1 MTVAAVKYLYKYIY
15 KGHGCADVCIREQW
29 HHDQIDHYLRTRYVS
44 AMEATWNIFAFP
56 VQQMSHSAGR
66 LPVHEFG
73 LQNMVF
79 KEGREEEALE
89 NARRGNSKLGA
100 FFLLNRED
108 PRARHLLYSDIISDY
123 TWNNNTKTW
132 HRRRRNCPFTQYR
145 MNSVSP
151 RDQEHFHL
159 RLPLQLIPG
168 PQSYEDLRTVNGG
181 QIMLETVENIMPR
194 QMRNAF
200 AYLLVFANVMDP
212 LQLWEEFHDRL
223 CEDYLRRGIPVER
236 AYLEGLADIHFVL
249 HWHGFTLS
257 SFNLPEQGVP
267 VHPEIDVQQNFN
279 AQPDAVQD
287 ISNQEQLHA
296 TDSH

>member
-1 MTVAAVKYLYKYIY
+1 
-15 KGHGCADVCIREQW
+15 
-29 HHDQIDHYLRTRYVS
+29 
-44 AMEATWNIFAFP
+44 MEATWNIFAFP

-66 LPVHEFG
+66 LPIHEFG

-79 KEGREEEALE
+79 EEGREEEALE
-89 NARRGNSKLGA
+89 NARRGNSKLEV

-108 PRARHLLYSDIISDY
+108 PRARNLLYSDIISDY

-132 HRRRRNCPFTQYR
+132 HQRRRNRPLTQCR

-151 RDQEHFHL
+151 RDQEHFLL

-181 QIMLETVENIMPR
+181 QIMLETVENIMPC

-212 LQLWEEFHDRL
+212 LQVWEEFHDRL
-223 CEDYLRRGIPVER
+223 CEDYLHR
-236 AYLEGLADIHFVL
+236 
-249 HWHGFTLS
+249 
-257 SFNLPEQGVP
+257 GVP
-267 VHPEIDVQQNFN
+267 V
-279 AQPDAVQD
+279 
-287 ISNQEQLHA
+287 
-296 TDSH
+296 